1 MMAFNLTHALRSPS
15 RWRCRAIISK
25 RGSLTGV
32 VCILL
37 MQITFSEKTY
47 SISPIDHYKLFA
59 HSLII
64 DAKEYKCIEQLWT
77 KESNWNVNAHNKSGN
92 AYGIPQLKNI
102 KLKNM
107 DGYTQVI
114 WGYRYV
120 VDRYQTPC
128 NAWSYWLKNKHY

>member
-1 MMAFNLTHALRSPS
+1 MNLTHALRSPS
-15 RWRCRAIISK
+15 RWRCRATISK

-32 VCILL
+32 LCILL